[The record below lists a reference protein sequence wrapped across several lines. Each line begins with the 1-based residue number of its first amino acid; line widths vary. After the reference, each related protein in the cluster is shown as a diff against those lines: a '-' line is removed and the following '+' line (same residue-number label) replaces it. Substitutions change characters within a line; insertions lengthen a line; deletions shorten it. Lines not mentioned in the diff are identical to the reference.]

1 MQVNT
6 EEETAME
13 YAIYATVGLLSGLC
27 FYYLARYQIQV
38 RSIYDT
44 ENKKEIS
51 IVEWLSLD
59 TDERALYK
67 EDNILGDNNNDII
80 SNEEYLN
87 LPNDAQ
93 KFYLKAEDVVEYE
106 ERVKD
111 THDHIFVKHDLF
123 NHDPKMKNINP
134 NNIYSQNGIAEA
146 FIKFAYDNKLSFAPT
161 EEELNQIMHPENEL
175 PF

>member
-1 MQVNT
+1 MFVKKIGDLESHKKWILKN
-6 EEETAME
+6 
-13 YAIYATVGLLSGLC
+13 
-27 FYYLARYQIQV
+27 
-38 RSIYDT
+38 SIFVLKDNNDT

-59 TDERALYK
+59 TGERALYK

-87 LPNDAQ
+87 LPKDAQ

>member
-1 MQVNT
+1 M
-6 EEETAME
+6 
-13 YAIYATVGLLSGLC
+13 
-27 FYYLARYQIQV
+27 
-38 RSIYDT
+38 
-44 ENKKEIS
+44 
-51 IVEWLSLD
+51 D

-67 EDNILGDNNNDII
+67 EDNILGDNNNNII

>member
-1 MQVNT
+1 MV
-6 EEETAME
+6 A
-13 YAIYATVGLLSGLC
+13 
-27 FYYLARYQIQV
+27 
-38 RSIYDT
+38 
-44 ENKKEIS
+44 
-51 IVEWLSLD
+51 LD

-87 LPNDAQ
+87 LSNDAQ

-123 NHDPKMKNINP
+123 NHDPKMKISILIISIVRMELQKLLLNLHMIINLVLHQQRK
-134 NNIYSQNGIAEA
+134 N
-146 FIKFAYDNKLSFAPT
+146 
-161 EEELNQIMHPENEL
+161 
-175 PF
+175 